1 LPEISLRPAA
11 SDDAAAILDIYAPV
25 VRDTAASFEVKPPS
39 VTDMQARVQ
48 TILADYPWLVAE
60 RDGRI
65 LGYAYASR
73 HRPRPAYQW
82 VVETSIYVHPDARR
96 QGLAAR
102 LYTALFDILQ
112 LQGLYKA
119 YAVITLPGLSSVGLH
134 ESLGFRQFAVY
145 KAVGFKLVDQLGG
158 EADAVAWM
166 EQQRNVPKNLKIVD
180 WKPKKESDWGVGRLS
195 LAAVVAL
202 LGASA
207 ADTVAEVL
215 QRQPILA
222 RLRLDGLVSVWQGS
236 ER

>member
-1 LPEISLRPAA
+1 MAAVTLRPAA
-11 SDDAAAILDIYAPV
+11 GDDAAAILDIYAPV

-39 VTDMQARVQ
+39 VTEMQARVQ

-73 HRPRPAYQW
+73 HRRRPAYQW

-145 KAVGFKLVDQLGG
+145 KAVGFKLGAWRDVGWWERVLRPAQHPP
-158 EADAVAWM
+158 EAPIPFSV
-166 EQQRNVPKNLKIVD
+166 
-180 WKPKKESDWGVGRLS
+180 
-195 LAAVVAL
+195 LAASPQIAGIL
-202 LGASA
+202 QGQA
-207 ADTVAEVL
+207 A
-215 QRQPILA
+215 
-222 RLRLDGLVSVWQGS
+222 
-236 ER
+236 

>member
-1 LPEISLRPAA
+1 MPEISLRPAA

-145 KAVGFKLVDQLGG
+145 KAVGFKLGAWRDVGWWERVLRPAQHPP
-158 EADAVAWM
+158 EAPIPFSV
-166 EQQRNVPKNLKIVD
+166 
-180 WKPKKESDWGVGRLS
+180 
-195 LAAVVAL
+195 LAASPQIAGIL
-202 LGASA
+202 QGQA
-207 ADTVAEVL
+207 A
-215 QRQPILA
+215 
-222 RLRLDGLVSVWQGS
+222 
-236 ER
+236 

>member
-1 LPEISLRPAA
+1 LSEISLRPAA

-39 VTDMQARVQ
+39 VTEMQARVQ

-145 KAVGFKLVDQLGG
+145 KAVGFKLGAWRDVGWWERVLRPAQHPP
-158 EADAVAWM
+158 EA
-166 EQQRNVPKNLKIVD
+166 PI
-180 WKPKKESDWGVGRLS
+180 PFST
-195 LAAVVAL
+195 LATSPQIAGIL
-202 LGASA
+202 QGQA
-207 ADTVAEVL
+207 A
-215 QRQPILA
+215 
-222 RLRLDGLVSVWQGS
+222 
-236 ER
+236 

>member
-145 KAVGFKLVDQLGG
+145 KAVGFKLGAWRDVGWWERVLRPAQHPP
-158 EADAVAWM
+158 EAPIPFSV
-166 EQQRNVPKNLKIVD
+166 
-180 WKPKKESDWGVGRLS
+180 
-195 LAAVVAL
+195 LAASPQIAGIL
-202 LGASA
+202 QGQA
-207 ADTVAEVL
+207 A
-215 QRQPILA
+215 
-222 RLRLDGLVSVWQGS
+222 
-236 ER
+236 

>member
-1 LPEISLRPAA
+1 MPEISLRPAA

-25 VRDTAASFEVKPPS
+25 VRDTAASFEVKSPS
-39 VTDMQARVQ
+39 VTEMQARVQ

-102 LYTALFDILQ
+102 LYTALFNILQ

-145 KAVGFKLVDQLGG
+145 KAVGFKLGAWRDVGWWERVLRPAQHPP
-158 EADAVAWM
+158 EAPIPFSA
-166 EQQRNVPKNLKIVD
+166 
-180 WKPKKESDWGVGRLS
+180 
-195 LAAVVAL
+195 LAA
-202 LGASA
+202 SPQIA
-207 ADTVAEVL
+207 AIL
-215 QRQPILA
+215 QGQA
-222 RLRLDGLVSVWQGS
+222 V
-236 ER
+236 

>member
-1 LPEISLRPAA
+1 MSEISLRPAA

-25 VRDTAASFEVKPPS
+25 VRETAASFEVKPPS
-39 VTDMQARVQ
+39 VSEMQARVQ

-145 KAVGFKLVDQLGG
+145 KAVGFKLGAWRDVGWWERVLRPAQHPP
-158 EADAVAWM
+158 EAPIPFSV
-166 EQQRNVPKNLKIVD
+166 
-180 WKPKKESDWGVGRLS
+180 
-195 LAAVVAL
+195 LAASPQIAGIL
-202 LGASA
+202 QGQA
-207 ADTVAEVL
+207 A
-215 QRQPILA
+215 
-222 RLRLDGLVSVWQGS
+222 
-236 ER
+236 